1 VRDIFPEWYAPDQDE
16 LKAILTNGTIA
27 LDANVL
33 LDLYRVGI
41 DERTQIMDVF
51 GSQNV
56 RERLWLPY
64 QAALEYQRNRVTVA
78 KGHNAIYDDIV
89 SSIDKTKQDISKSID
104 TLRDKTIKVA
114 LKEKL
119 SSIIDPPIESLRK
132 EVLSL
137 REQNALTLG
146 HTNSPD
152 LLRIE
157 IDKIFGDKGQV
168 GPRPDSAILAERMS
182 HVEERYDNCIPPGYD
197 DAKKK
202 ANREGDLLIWFEILH
217 RAKTTS
223 TPILFISSD
232 TKESWYHR
240 ENGVT
245 VGPRRELLIEI
256 AKVTQ
261 ERYHQL
267 PLDRFLQLANEFLSA
282 KVQPA
287 TIATLNALNTISDEE
302 RARRVNFILHHFRE
316 EFANDDAYKLITET
330 AKRGTLS
337 NFERK
342 TLMRALD
349 LVDNPSSD
357 VETAEETVS
366 IMRKLRARK
375 LNTERERERARV
387 NDFLFDDSNSEDDD

>member
-1 VRDIFPEWYAPDQDE
+1 MLSLAHSKPASDTKKVGTTVRDIFPEWYAPDQDE

-152 LLRIE
+152 
-157 IDKIFGDKGQV
+157 FC
-168 GPRPDSAILAERMS
+168 A
-182 HVEERYDNCIPPGYD
+182 
-197 DAKKK
+197 
-202 ANREGDLLIWFEILH
+202 
-217 RAKTTS
+217 
-223 TPILFISSD
+223 
-232 TKESWYHR
+232 
-240 ENGVT
+240 
-245 VGPRRELLIEI
+245 
-256 AKVTQ
+256 
-261 ERYHQL
+261 
-267 PLDRFLQLANEFLSA
+267 
-282 KVQPA
+282 
-287 TIATLNALNTISDEE
+287 
-302 RARRVNFILHHFRE
+302 
-316 EFANDDAYKLITET
+316 
-330 AKRGTLS
+330 
-337 NFERK
+337 
-342 TLMRALD
+342 
-349 LVDNPSSD
+349 
-357 VETAEETVS
+357 
-366 IMRKLRARK
+366 
-375 LNTERERERARV
+375 
-387 NDFLFDDSNSEDDD
+387 